1 MDSRLLLILTRVV
14 VLGILV
20 AGWLVGAVIHNNYI
34 VRTGHGDI
42 TPGLIA
48 LGLVLFVWG
57 GATVRALFP
66 AERRARFGALGGALV
81 MVAIFLGE
89 LALMFLNRGRTAGG
103 GGETWFSFLLEAWFW
118 IGVPLAISSAL
129 GAVGWYA
136 ADYVAD
142 AAGRWSRSS

>member
-48 LGLVLFVWG
+48 LGLVLFVS
-57 GATVRALFP
+57 GAARPSELSSQPSAGP
-66 AERRARFGALGGALV
+66 ASGH
-81 MVAIFLGE
+81 
-89 LALMFLNRGRTAGG
+89 
-103 GGETWFSFLLEAWFW
+103 
-118 IGVPLAISSAL
+118 SA
-129 GAVGWYA
+129 AH
-136 ADYVAD
+136 
-142 AAGRWSRSS
+142 S